1 MLKLHIDRQLELSLP
16 TSLIMKYR
24 TAAAAAVWSCWIID
38 SGVGVARSRSI
49 GDVGRT
55 LAVVV
60 ELVVIQVYM

>member
-1 MLKLHIDRQLELSLP
+1 
-16 TSLIMKYR
+16 MKYR